1 MTGADF
7 AAKRTLRLTTR
18 GRRSG
23 APRMVVIWFVA
34 NGPRSVLVQHA
45 TGAPAQWYRNLVAD
59 PAVSVDFGAGPIAA
73 HATPIEH
80 PARIQEVLGL
90 VRRKYWSAWVI
101 QRLGRKAKPLAAEIS
116 W

>member
-23 APRMVVIWFVA
+23 APRTVVIWFVA
-34 NGPRSVLVQHA
+34 TGPRSILVQH
-45 TGAPAQWYRNLVAD
+45 TTSTPAYWYRNLLAH
-59 PAVSVDFGAGPIAA
+59 PAVAIDFGAGPIDAQA
-73 HATPIEH
+73 RPIDD
-80 PARIQEVLGL
+80 PRRVQEVLRL
-90 VRRKYWSAWVI
+90 IRRKYWSARFI
-101 QRLGRKAKPLAAEIS
+101 QWLGRKATPLAAEIS